1 MLRYRLSL
9 LLTLFFPSLLS
20 GQLYFPP
27 TSGTTWETATPSA
40 IGWDETRLDS
50 LRDWLTETNTKA
62 FIVLYRGRIVIEWY
76 LNGHT
81 QDANFQ
87 WASAGK
93 TITALA
99 IGMAQE
105 EGLLNINDPAN
116 QYMGDG
122 WTSATQA
129 QEDAIT
135 IWHQLTMTNGL
146 EDNQL
151 LVDPFCTDKACLL
164 YRAAAGTRWAYHNA
178 PYTLLD
184 SVIEKASGESL
195 NAFIS
200 NRIRNPLGMN
210 GLYLKVGFNN
220 VYFSTA
226 RSMARFGLMMQ
237 AGGVWNGDTLLH
249 DRAYF
254 AALTTPSQDINKSY
268 GYLWWLN
275 GQQSYRVP
283 QSQIQ
288 FPGPY
293 APAAPP
299 DLVAGIGQDGQIL
312 ALIPSQELVVVR
324 QGDNPGDGSPA
335 PISYVDSIW
344 RRVNYVQLATANET
358 PQAEAKPYR
367 LYPNPSVDVVTLA
380 ADGPS
385 RSLSAELHTTAGACV
400 EAWANPGT
408 YSVAH
413 LPRGLYV
420 LTVTEGT
427 RRWAERLLLAPNR

>member
-1 MLRYRLSL
+1 MTRFFIAFGLLRVFYS
-9 LLTLFFPSLLS
+9 PVSA
-20 GQLYFPP
+20 QLYFPP
-27 TSGTTWETATPSA
+27 NGSTTWETTPPSA

-62 FIVLYRGRIVIEWY
+62 FIVLYRGRIVLEWY

-105 EGLLNINDPAN
+105 EGFLSINDPAN

-151 LVDPFCTDKACLL
+151 ITDPFCTDKACLL
-164 YRAAAGTRWAYHNA
+164 YRAPAGTRWAYHNA

-195 NAFIS
+195 NSFIF

-210 GLYLKVGFNN
+210 GSYIKVEFNN

-237 AGGVWNGDTLLH
+237 AGGVWNGDTLLR

-254 AALTTPSQDINKSY
+254 QALTTPSQAINKSY

-275 GQQSYRVP
+275 GQESYRVP

-299 DLVAGIGQDGQIL
+299 DLVVGIGKDGQIL

-324 QGDNPGDGSPA
+324 QGENPGDGSLA

-367 LYPNPSVDVVTLA
+367 LYPNPSVDFVTLE
-380 ADGPS
+380 ADVPG
-385 RSLSAELHTTAGACV
+385 RKLTAELHTAAGACV
-400 EAWANPGT
+400 DAWVTPGT
-408 YSVAH
+408 YSVAD
-413 LPRGLYV
+413 LPRGTYL
-420 LTVTEGT
+420 LTVTDGT
-427 RRWAERLLLAPNR
+427 RRWSERLLLAPNR